1 MYISPDHVPF
11 LPCYDCHTTSTT
23 VIMTNGSSAE
33 LTPLAMPSLI
43 STIHHDCKTYFA
55 NGKWNMCVYNH
66 TVLELII

>member
-43 STIHHDCKTYFA
+43 YQLFIMIVKRISRTA
-55 NGKWNMCVYNH
+55 NGICVCI
-66 TVLELII
+66 TIPF